1 MASNYQN
8 KNNNSKKI
16 TIILVAILIAVIGV
30 NIYLFASNQSK
41 RNDATSDNHSVE
53 RNTTIIESNDVNEAT
68 PSDIK
73 EGYVIAT
80 KLDANFVLDIE
91 NSDISSGANLQLW
104 ERNINNAQT
113 FELKKLDDGYYQIIN
128 INSGKALAAENGG
141 KYEHTNV
148 CQEDVG
154 ASNSQYW
161 SLISAGNDYYYIIE
175 KTSGLYLDVD
185 NAWTEN
191 GTNIKLFSQNEA
203 YEAQKWKLI
212 KQ

>member
-53 RNTTIIESNDVNEAT
+53 RNTTIIESNDVNEST

-91 NSDISSGANLQLW
+91 NSDTSSGANLQLW

-141 KYEHTNV
+141 KYENTNV

-185 NAWTEN
+185 NA
-191 GTNIKLFSQNEA
+191 
-203 YEAQKWKLI
+203 
-212 KQ
+212 

>member
-1 MASNYQN
+1 MSNNY
-8 KNNNSKKI
+8 KKNNSKAI
-16 TIILVAILIAVIGV
+16 TVTLVIILIAVIGV
-30 NIYLFASNQSK
+30 NIYLFSSNRSR
-41 RNDATSDNHSVE
+41 RNDNYSVE
-53 RNTTIIESNDVNEAT
+53 NNKTIIESSDANET
-68 PSDIK
+68 IFSDKKDSYI
-73 EGYVIAT
+73 IAT
-80 KLDANFVLDIE
+80 KLDESFVLDIE

-104 ERNINNAQT
+104 KRDSNNAQT
-113 FELKKLDDGYYQIIN
+113 FELKKLDSGYYQIIN

-141 KYEHTNV
+141 TYEHTNV

-161 SLISAGNDYYYIIE
+161 SLVSVGNDYYYIIE
-175 KTSGLYLDVD
+175 KNSGLYLDVD